1 MSSSIILHKTQK
13 ACVSLPLYIRSIIR
27 SIVKVLFI
35 QPFSLHFYIHIA
47 YVYSHHSKNR
57 KCNQIYFKR
66 NSKDSKLHIVFV
78 NSYYLFIIDGV
89 KDHLILFS
97 SLMVF
102 QDDFFYHFTKFES
115 FRNSITFFWGQ
126 LVIIAKYYSLCC
138 LPTYFPKRPFK
149 PTFVESGLFTCR
161 KKPFIGLRS
170 PREAN
175 RRLREQNQL
184 AFRLNCQFYS

>member
-102 QDDFFYHFTKFES
+102 QDDFFLSFYKVWIFQKFYHVLLGPISNHCKVL
-115 FRNSITFFWGQ
+115 Q
-126 LVIIAKYYSLCC
+126 PL
-138 LPTYFPKRPFK
+138 LPTYLFSQKTFQAYVCWKWPFY
-149 PTFVESGLFTCR
+149 L
-161 KKPFIGLRS
+161 
-170 PREAN
+170 
-175 RRLREQNQL
+175 
-184 AFRLNCQFYS
+184 